1 VAGTLPGGFSGDGGL
16 ATSARFTNVAGIA
29 ADFAGNIFVA
39 DAFTFRVRKVDN
51 SGVINTVAGIGQLFF
66 AGDGGSAKGA
76 LLRRPQGVAVD
87 ETGTVY
93 IADTDNNRIR
103 KVTPQGVIDTIAGDG
118 TLGNRGD
125 AGPARL
131 ARFAIPSGVVVDRDG
146 SLLIFDSCNFRLRRM
161 GLDEII
167 TNFANVSSGLSTD
180 TCTFDGGPTGQIAV
194 DNAGNVYVA
203 EDFRN
208 WVRVFLAGG
217 GSRIVAG
224 TGNRGFSG
232 DGGAANLA
240 LLDSPRSVAVDV
252 SGNVFIADSR
262 NARIRMVTPGGTITT
277 FAGNGV
283 PGFSGDGGPAS
294 AAQLNDPS
302 ALAFDRGGNLLI
314 AGGNRVRR
322 VTPAGIIT
330 TVAGNGQSGFAGDGG
345 LAIDATFGF
354 IASIATDSSGNVL
367 IADTDNNRI
376 RKVTLSFD
384 PPTLGSVTPSRLS
397 RGATLDVTF
406 TGTNLV
412 FPLAIDAGNDIVV
425 SNVRV
430 FGASVVV
437 TLAISPDAAL
447 GPRSISVTTS
457 FGTGNSSPVTI
468 LPTMPDLSITSSR
481 NGYFA
486 AGFSGTILVE
496 VRNVGGAAA
505 TGPVTVDGTLPT
517 GLRYLSGTGTGWVCE
532 PAGETI
538 RCANAGPLPAG
549 ISTTLTLSVAAPA
562 PGLPSF
568 VHSVTVSSAEDV
580 VDDNN
585 AFSENPMIAQPPAV
599 SIALLGMVAGRQGGV
614 RVSLAAPFPH
624 DVTGSVSVAFT
635 PNAVILSDDPAIQFE
650 TGGRQIA
657 FTVSANTLVARFSS
671 PRPDE
676 IGIQTGTVAGTLT
689 FNGELNAG
697 LVQKTFSSTAVIPN
711 QPPVLQSIRSNAS
724 ALSMTLS
731 STAREVSELIL
742 EFKTTPRLQLA
753 CGSVPG
759 CSVSGSTLRFDVQ
772 SLFEN
777 WYRSDST
784 YGSLTT
790 LTLPWAIQGSVRGAV
805 SVKLR
810 NSQGQASVREAP
822 IP

>member
-302 ALAFDRGGNLLI
+302 ALAFDRGG
-314 AGGNRVRR
+314 
-322 VTPAGIIT
+322 
-330 TVAGNGQSGFAGDGG
+330 
-345 LAIDATFGF
+345 TF
-354 IASIATDSSGNVL
+354 S
-367 IADTDNNRI
+367 
-376 RKVTLSFD
+376 
-384 PPTLGSVTPSRLS
+384 
-397 RGATLDVTF
+397 
-406 TGTNLV
+406 
-412 FPLAIDAGNDIVV
+412 
-425 SNVRV
+425 
-430 FGASVVV
+430 
-437 TLAISPDAAL
+437 
-447 GPRSISVTTS
+447 
-457 FGTGNSSPVTI
+457 
-468 LPTMPDLSITSSR
+468 
-481 NGYFA
+481 
-486 AGFSGTILVE
+486 
-496 VRNVGGAAA
+496 
-505 TGPVTVDGTLPT
+505 
-517 GLRYLSGTGTGWVCE
+517 LR
-532 PAGETI
+532 GET
-538 RCANAGPLPAG
+538 
-549 ISTTLTLSVAAPA
+549 
-562 PGLPSF
+562 
-568 VHSVTVSSAEDV
+568 
-580 VDDNN
+580 
-585 AFSENPMIAQPPAV
+585 
-599 SIALLGMVAGRQGGV
+599 
-614 RVSLAAPFPH
+614 
-624 DVTGSVSVAFT
+624 
-635 PNAVILSDDPAIQFE
+635 
-650 TGGRQIA
+650 
-657 FTVSANTLVARFSS
+657 
-671 PRPDE
+671 
-676 IGIQTGTVAGTLT
+676 
-689 FNGELNAG
+689 
-697 LVQKTFSSTAVIPN
+697 
-711 QPPVLQSIRSNAS
+711 
-724 ALSMTLS
+724 
-731 STAREVSELIL
+731 VSE
-742 EFKTTPRLQLA
+742 E
-753 CGSVPG
+753 
-759 CSVSGSTLRFDVQ
+759 
-772 SLFEN
+772 
-777 WYRSDST
+777 
-784 YGSLTT
+784 
-790 LTLPWAIQGSVRGAV
+790 
-805 SVKLR
+805 
-810 NSQGQASVREAP
+810 
-822 IP
+822 